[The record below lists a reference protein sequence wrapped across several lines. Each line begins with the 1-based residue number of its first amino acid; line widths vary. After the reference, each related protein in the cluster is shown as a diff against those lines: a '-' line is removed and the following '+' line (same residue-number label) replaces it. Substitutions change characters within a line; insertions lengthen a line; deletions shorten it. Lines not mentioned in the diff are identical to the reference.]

1 MIDAPQSNTPPPH
14 VSHTV
19 DVKPWLDF
27 ESPVVNRLV
36 VDGGFEVPAP
46 PPFERED
53 YDSFRERVEVKR
65 VDVHNVITSPLTR
78 TVRPCE
84 PAGDAFFGLEPGTN
98 GSAATARRALVQPE
112 GYRWLRHDG
121 RPATGLQ
128 LVPSSDDNGA
138 NPWDARGRW

>member
-1 MIDAPQSNTPPPH
+1 MIDAPQSSTPPAH

-27 ESPVVNRLV
+27 ESPVVNKLV
-36 VDGGFEVPAP
+36 VDGGFEMPHGTPANP
-46 PPFERED
+46 YPSTLRFARI
-53 YDSFRERVEVKR
+53 
-65 VDVHNVITSPLTR
+65 DVHNVQISAFANACI
-78 TVRPCE
+78 PCDE
-84 PAGDAFFGLEPGTN
+84 AGDAFFGLEPGTN

-128 LVPSSDDNGA
+128 LVPTANDSGA